1 MKTRKRLINAAVVCL
16 YALAI
21 ILTAFLHDT
30 SLQSQKMS
38 VRLEELNTDEGVLAV
53 RYENWAWGHQN
64 YLLVINKEG
73 RCKFLDL
80 GEMEV
85 WEEDLLSF
93 MDTCMADDNIPYLPR
108 SLNIKR
114 ELLEKLVSVQDF
126 KLKNTGERCDA
137 GDMSYYSVYVT
148 GNQRKLACM
157 QTDGDFECRS
167 RFREAREICKE
178 MYELYKSGYRN
189 G

>member
-1 MKTRKRLINAAVVCL
+1 MKTRLINAAVVCL
-16 YALAI
+16 YVFAI
-21 ILTAFLHDT
+21 ILTAFLYGT

-80 GEMEV
+80 GEKEIR
-85 WEEDLLSF
+85 EENLLSF
-93 MDTCMADDNIPYLPR
+93 MDTCMADDNIPYLSR

-137 GDMSYYSVYVT
+137 GDMSYYSVYGT

-167 RFREAREICKE
+167 YFREVREICKE
-178 MYELYKSGYRN
+178 MYELYMSGY
-189 G
+189 